1 LTTVAAPDTTLCDFT
16 VTAYIG
22 PMARPRSF
30 DPDEALNLARDVFWR
45 KGFQGTSLDD
55 ITAATGL
62 AKPSLYAAFGDK
74 NALFLKVL
82 DRYHERIVANA
93 ERVLK
98 EGPSARDAIE
108 RWLTGFVP
116 FCSGVK
122 GTRGCLSVNT
132 AADGASDQKEVR
144 NRLERFNRKL
154 EQLLS
159 NRLRADRAQFSD
171 AFDPDHTAHAIMAIY
186 MGLMVLAKDAPDA
199 ARVRATLNQAMKL
212 FA

>member
-1 LTTVAAPDTTLCDFT
+1 
-16 VTAYIG
+16 
-22 PMARPRSF
+22 MARPRSF
-30 DPDEALNLARDVFWR
+30 NPDEALDLARDVFWR

-55 ITAATGL
+55 VTAATGL

-93 ERVLK
+93 ERILG

-116 FCSGVK
+116 FCSGVR
-122 GTRGCLSVNT
+122 GSRGCLSVNT
-132 AADGASDQKEVR
+132 AADGAADQKQVR
-144 NRLERFNRKL
+144 NRIERFNRKL

-159 NRLRADRAQFSD
+159 KRLRADRAQFSD
-171 AFDPDHTAHAIMAIY
+171 GFDPDSTARTIMAIY
-186 MGLMVLAKDAPDA
+186 LGLMVMAKDAPDPA
-199 ARVRATLNQAMKL
+199 SVRVTLNQAMRL
-212 FA
+212 LA

>member
-1 LTTVAAPDTTLCDFT
+1 MPALCDSA
-16 VTAYIG
+16 VSAYIG
-22 PMARPRSF
+22 SMARPRSF
-30 DPDEALNLARDVFWR
+30 DPDEALDLARDVFWR

-93 ERVLK
+93 ERALK
-98 EGPSARDAIE
+98 QGPSARDTVE
-108 RWLTGFVP
+108 RWLKGFVP
-116 FCSGVK
+116 FCSGAK

-132 AADGASDQKEVR
+132 AVDGASDQKEVR
-144 NRLERFNRKL
+144 MSIERFNRKL

-159 NRLRADRAQFSD
+159 KRLRADRAQFSN
-171 AFDPDHTAHAIMAIY
+171 AFDPDVSAHTIMAIY
-186 MGLMVLAKDAPDA
+186 LGLMVMAKDAPDA

-212 FA
+212 LA

>member
-1 LTTVAAPDTTLCDFT
+1 
-16 VTAYIG
+16 
-22 PMARPRSF
+22 MARPRSF
-30 DPDEALNLARDVFWR
+30 NPQEALDLARDVFWR

-82 DRYHERIVANA
+82 VRYHERIVANA
-93 ERVLK
+93 ERILN

-116 FCSGVK
+116 FCSGVR
-122 GTRGCLSVNT
+122 GSRGCLSINT

-144 NRLERFNRKL
+144 KSVARFNRKL
-154 EQLLS
+154 EELLK

-171 AFDPDHTAHAIMAIY
+171 GFDPDSAAHTIMAIY
-186 MGLMVLAKDAPDA
+186 SGLMVMAKDAPDA
-199 ARVRATLNQAMKL
+199 IRVRATLNQAMKL
-212 FA
+212 LA

>member
-1 LTTVAAPDTTLCDFT
+1 MCAAVSSTPALCDFT
-16 VTAYIG
+16 ISAYIG
-22 PMARPRSF
+22 AMARPRSF
-30 DPDEALNLARDVFWR
+30 DPDEALDLARDVFWR

-93 ERVLK
+93 ERILN

-116 FCSGVK
+116 FCSGVR
-122 GTRGCLSVNT
+122 GSRGCLSINT
-132 AADGASDQKEVR
+132 AADGAFEQKEVR
-144 NRLERFNRKL
+144 KSVAALQPK
-154 EQLLS
+154 
-159 NRLRADRAQFSD
+159 AGG
-171 AFDPDHTAHAIMAIY
+171 I
-186 MGLMVLAKDAPDA
+186 A
-199 ARVRATLNQAMKL
+199 ARPASRRPRAIFRRVRSRQCRPYDHGDL
-212 FA
+212 FGTDGAWRRMRRMLPASAPR

>member
-1 LTTVAAPDTTLCDFT
+1 
-16 VTAYIG
+16 
-22 PMARPRSF
+22 MARPRSF
-30 DPDEALNLARDVFWR
+30 DPDEALDLARDVFWQN
-45 KGFQGTSLDD
+45 GFQGTSLDD
-55 ITAATGL
+55 ITAATGI

-82 DRYHERIVANA
+82 DRYHARIVANA
-93 ERVLK
+93 ERIIN

-122 GTRGCLSVNT
+122 GSRGCLSVNT
-132 AADGASDQKEVR
+132 ASDGASDQKEVR
-144 NRLERFNRKL
+144 NRIARFNRRL

-159 NRLRADRAQFSD
+159 NRLRADRAQFPA
-171 AFDPDHTAHAIMAIY
+171 AFDPDDAAHAIMAVY
-186 MGLMVLAKDAPDA
+186 VGLMVLAKDAPDA

-212 FA
+212 LA